1 MPGVTARHSGP
12 GSYSASVLLGATPKL
27 LALLNALNIKIL
39 STAYLLSRFETSKRH
54 QFQPASLPTAPTSLL
69 LSKIQITTIGQIG
82 PQRLR
87 SDTVECTIAKICGK
101 H

>member
-1 MPGVTARHSGP
+1 MPGVTARHSGT
-12 GSYSASVLLGATPKL
+12 GSALLGATPTL
-27 LALLNALNIKIL
+27 QALLNALNIKIL

-54 QFQPASLPTAPTSLL
+54 QIQPASLPTAPTSLL
-69 LSKIQITTIGQIG
+69 LFKIQITTIGQIG

-87 SDTVECTIAKICGK
+87 GNTVECTIAKICGK